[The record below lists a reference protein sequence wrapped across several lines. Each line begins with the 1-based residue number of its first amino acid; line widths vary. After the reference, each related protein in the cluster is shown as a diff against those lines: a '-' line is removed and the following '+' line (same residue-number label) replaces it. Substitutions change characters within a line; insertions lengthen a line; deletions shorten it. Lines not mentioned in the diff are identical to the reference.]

1 MFLSEHRHKHE
12 TELATRFIM
21 TLSRLSSKVTVEN
34 VAKVVGVN
42 STVDS
47 LAAQRSV
54 GQEKNGYKQQNV
66 YEVTVVTT
74 RLIDSFNIAVP
85 PL

>member
-1 MFLSEHRHKHE
+1 
-12 TELATRFIM
+12 M

-54 GQEKNGYKQQNV
+54 GQEKKGYKQQNV

-74 RLIDSFNIAVP
+74 RLTDSFNIAVP

>member
-1 MFLSEHRHKHE
+1 
-12 TELATRFIM
+12 M

-34 VAKVVGVN
+34 VAKVVN

-66 YEVTVVTT
+66 YEVPVVTT
-74 RLIDSFNIAVP
+74 RLTDSFNIAVP
-85 PL
+85 PLWAYNRSD

>member
-1 MFLSEHRHKHE
+1 
-12 TELATRFIM
+12 M
-21 TLSRLSSKVTVEN
+21 TLSRLSSKATVEN

-47 LAAQRSV
+47 LATQRSV

-85 PL
+85 QL

>member
-66 YEVTVVTT
+66 YEVPVVTT
-74 RLIDSFNIAVP
+74 RLTDSFNIAVP

>member
-1 MFLSEHRHKHE
+1 
-12 TELATRFIM
+12 M

-85 PL
+85 QL